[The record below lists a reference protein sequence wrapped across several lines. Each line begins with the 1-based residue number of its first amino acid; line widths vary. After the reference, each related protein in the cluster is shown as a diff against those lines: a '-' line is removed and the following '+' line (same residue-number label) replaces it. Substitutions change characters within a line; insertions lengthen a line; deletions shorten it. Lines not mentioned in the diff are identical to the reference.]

1 MQNKVRGNKRV
12 DNTARGAGNKYF
24 TSGIDHFKNKTS
36 GKASRKEGALSLEYG
51 IPDLPG
57 LKKFFLTFI

>member
-1 MQNKVRGNKRV
+1 MQNKVRWNKRL
-12 DNTARGAGNKYF
+12 DNMARGAGNKYF

-36 GKASRKEGALSLEYG
+36 GKATRKEVALSLEYG

-57 LKKFFLTFI
+57 FKWHQ